1 LIDRSKRDTGR
12 NRANM
17 KLLQFQG
24 GDGLK
29 LGVKTDNGIVDV
41 AAAAAAL
48 GLEAPTSLIEVVE
61 VGQPA
66 IDAVQAVIDAV
77 AASDNAA
84 EWTLDE
90 MGIQYGPAVADPGKI
105 ICVGL
110 NYRRHAAETGM
121 PVPETPVLFSKFS
134 NSIAAYGDSVSLPAV
149 ATEYDYEV
157 ELGVVIGKPARN
169 VSEAEALDYVLGY
182 VTSND
187 ISVRDLQ
194 TRTSQ
199 WLLGKT
205 LDNFLPVGPYLVT
218 ADEVGDPQQLSIKTW
233 VNGEIR
239 QDSNTGDMIFTVAE
253 IVSYISRYFTLEPGD
268 LIVTGTPEGVA
279 MGREDKPWLKP
290 GDEVVVE
297 VGSLGVLKNVMVA

>member
-1 LIDRSKRDTGR
+1 
-12 NRANM
+12 M
-17 KLLQFQG
+17 
-24 GDGLK
+24 
-29 LGVKTDNGIVDV
+29 
-41 AAAAAAL
+41 AAAAEAL
-48 GLEAPTSLIEVVE
+48 GLEAPTSLIEVIE

-66 IDAVQAVIDAV
+66 IDALQGVVDAV
-77 AASDNAA
+77 AASDSSA

-90 MGIQYGPAVADPGKI
+90 MGLQYGPAVADPGKI

-121 PVPETPVLFSKFS
+121 AVPETPVLFSKFH
-134 NSIAAYGDSVSLPAV
+134 NTIASYGDSVSLPPV
-149 ATEYDYEV
+149 ATQYDYEV

-169 VSEAEALDYVLGY
+169 VSEEDALDYVLGY
-182 VTSND
+182 VTAND

-218 ADEVGDPQQLSIKTW
+218 ADEVGDPQLLGIKTW
-233 VNGEIR
+233 VNGDIR
-239 QDSNTGDMIFTVAE
+239 QDSNTGDMIFTVAQ
-253 IVSYISRYFTLEPGD
+253 IISYICRYFTLEPGD

-297 VGSLGVLKNVMVA
+297 VEKLGVLKNVMIA

>member
-1 LIDRSKRDTGR
+1 
-12 NRANM
+12 M
-17 KLLQFQG
+17 KLLQFHG
-24 GDGLK
+24 GDGLT
-29 LGVKTDNGIVDV
+29 LGVKTENGVIDV
-41 AAAAAAL
+41 AAASEAL
-48 GLEAPTSLIEVVE
+48 GIEAPTSLIEVIE
-61 VGQPA
+61 MGQPA
-66 IDAVQAVIDAV
+66 LDAIGNVVEAVS
-77 AASDNAA
+77 ASESASN
-84 EWTLDE
+84 WRLDE
-90 MGIQYGPAVADPGKI
+90 MGMQYGPAVADPGKI

-110 NYRRHAAETGM
+110 NYRRHAAETNM
-121 PVPETPVLFSKFS
+121 AIPETPVLFSKFN
-134 NSIAAYGDSVSLPAV
+134 NSIAAYGDSVSLPPV
-149 ATEYDYEV
+149 AIQYDYEV

-169 VSEAEALDYVLGY
+169 VSAGDALDYVLGY

-218 ADEVGDPQQLSIKTW
+218 ADEVGDPQQLAIKTW
-233 VNGEIR
+233 VNGDLR
-239 QDSNTGDMIFTVAE
+239 QNSHTGDMIFPVAE

-279 MGREDKPWLKP
+279 MGRADKPWLVP

-297 VGSLGVLKNVMVA
+297 VEKLGTLKNVMVA

>member
-1 LIDRSKRDTGR
+1 
-12 NRANM
+12 M

-29 LGVKTDNGIVDV
+29 LGVKTDGGIVDV
-41 AAAAAAL
+41 AAAAET
-48 GLEAPTSLIEVVE
+48 LELDAPTSLIEVIE

-66 IDAVQAVIDAV
+66 IDALQGVVDAA
-77 AASDNAA
+77 AASDSAA
-84 EWTLDE
+84 TWTLDE

-121 PVPETPVLFSKFS
+121 AVPETPVLFSKFL
-134 NSIAAYGDSVSLPAV
+134 NTIASYGDSVSLPPV
-149 ATEYDYEV
+149 ATQYDYEV
-157 ELGVVIGKPARN
+157 ELGVIIGKPARN
-169 VSEAEALDYVLGY
+169 VSEADALDYVLGY

-187 ISVRDLQ
+187 VSVRDLQ

-205 LDNFLPVGPYLVT
+205 MDNFLPVGPYLVT
-218 ADEVGDPQQLSIKTW
+218 ADEVGDPQQLYIKTW

-239 QDSNTGDMIFTVAE
+239 QDSHTGDMIFTVAE

-268 LIVTGTPEGVA
+268 IIVTGTPEGVA

-297 VGSLGVLKNVMVA
+297 VERLGALKNVMVA